1 MNRTSKYTLLSLLF
15 AAVFVFGSMAGTD
28 LILQMWEKRRLQE
41 SGTVTM
47 ESPVLAWQS
56 AETEE
61 EYVKQDGGPFDR
73 DKEEDLTLTEKE
85 IEQVIRYRKN
95 CEGELLHDPVKGQI
109 TMEQAFAAGENWLVE
124 MGFWDHSRTH
134 SEPLLHRASLGTKT
148 AKEGLHMPI
157 EPYYSFWTVRFSSTD
172 MYVSLS
178 VNAMTGRVWD
188 AKITLY
194 DIENVNNDKSLDKLE
209 RFIRLAGIEAPV
221 EQYVE
226 ISDSGSWISMAV
238 KESPLYAQMRGYDVV
253 VSVMDEIME
262 SDGSKDVSSQT
273 VIEYRLMV
281 YEDSSMNA
289 D

>member
-1 MNRTSKYTLLSLLF
+1 MNRASKYTLLSLLF

-28 LILQMWEKRRLQE
+28 LILQMWEKRRLEE

-56 AETEE
+56 AETGE
-61 EYVKQDGGPFDR
+61 EYDGQDGEPLVR

-124 MGFWDHSRTH
+124 MGFWDHGRTH
-134 SEPLLHRASLGTKT
+134 AEPLLHRASLGTKT

-194 DIENVNNDKSLDKLE
+194 DIEKVNNDKSLDKLE

-281 YEDSSMNA
+281 YEDSSMNV

>member
-1 MNRTSKYTLLSLLF
+1 MNRASKYTLLSLLF

-28 LILQMWEKRRLQE
+28 LILQMWEKRRLEE

-134 SEPLLHRASLGTKT
+134 AEPLLHRASLGTKT

>member
-61 EYVKQDGGPFDR
+61 EYVKQDGRPFDR

-109 TMEQAFAAGENWLVE
+109 TMEQAFASGENWLVE
-124 MGFWDHSRTH
+124 MGVWDHSRTH

>member
-28 LILQMWEKRRLQE
+28 FILQMWEKRRLQE

-56 AETEE
+56 AETGE
-61 EYVKQDGGPFDR
+61 EYDGQDGEPLVR

-226 ISDSGSWISMAV
+226 ISDSGSWVSMAV

-253 VSVMDEIME
+253 VSVMDEITE
-262 SDGSKDVSSQT
+262 SDGSRDVSSQT

>member
-1 MNRTSKYTLLSLLF
+1 MNRASKYTLLSLLF

-28 LILQMWEKRRLQE
+28 LILQMWEKRRLEE

-61 EYVKQDGGPFDR
+61 EYVKQDGEPLVR

-134 SEPLLHRASLGTKT
+134 ADPLLHRASLGTKT

-253 VSVMDEIME
+253 VSVMDEITE

-281 YEDSSMNA
+281 YEDSSMNV

>member
-109 TMEQAFAAGENWLVE
+109 TMEQAFASGENWLVE
-124 MGFWDHSRTH
+124 MGVWDHSRTH

>member
-1 MNRTSKYTLLSLLF
+1 MNRASKYTLLSLLF

-28 LILQMWEKRRLQE
+28 LILQMWEKRRLEE

-56 AETEE
+56 AETGE
-61 EYVKQDGGPFDR
+61 EYDGQDGEPLVR

-134 SEPLLHRASLGTKT
+134 AEPLLHRASLGTKT

-253 VSVMDEIME
+253 VSVMDEITE
-262 SDGSKDVSSQT
+262 SDGSRDVSSQT

>member
-28 LILQMWEKRRLQE
+28 LILQMWEKRRLEE

-56 AETEE
+56 AETGE
-61 EYVKQDGGPFDR
+61 EYDGQDGEPLVR

-134 SEPLLHRASLGTKT
+134 AEPLLHRASLGTKT

-226 ISDSGSWISMAV
+226 ISDSGSWVSMAV

-253 VSVMDEIME
+253 VSVMDEITE
-262 SDGSKDVSSQT
+262 SDGSRDVSSQT

>member
-109 TMEQAFAAGENWLVE
+109 TMEQAFASGENWLVE
-124 MGFWDHSRTH
+124 MGVWDHSRTH

-226 ISDSGSWISMAV
+226 ISDNGSWISMAV

-289 D
+289 E

>member
-109 TMEQAFAAGENWLVE
+109 TMEQAFASGENWLVE
-124 MGFWDHSRTH
+124 MGVWDHSRTH

-194 DIENVNNDKSLDKLE
+194 DIENANNDKSLDKLE

-253 VSVMDEIME
+253 VSVMDEITE
-262 SDGSKDVSSQT
+262 SDGSRDVSSQT

-289 D
+289 E

>member
-1 MNRTSKYTLLSLLF
+1 MNRASKYTLLSLLF

-56 AETEE
+56 AETGE
-61 EYVKQDGGPFDR
+61 EYDGQDGEALVR

-253 VSVMDEIME
+253 VSVMDEITE
-262 SDGSKDVSSQT
+262 SDGSRDVSSQT

>member
-109 TMEQAFAAGENWLVE
+109 TMEQAFASGENWLVE
-124 MGFWDHSRTH
+124 MGVWDHSRTH

-262 SDGSKDVSSQT
+262 SDGSRDVSSQT

>member
-1 MNRTSKYTLLSLLF
+1 
-15 AAVFVFGSMAGTD
+15 
-28 LILQMWEKRRLQE
+28 
-41 SGTVTM
+41 
-47 ESPVLAWQS
+47 
-56 AETEE
+56 
-61 EYVKQDGGPFDR
+61 
-73 DKEEDLTLTEKE
+73 
-85 IEQVIRYRKN
+85 
-95 CEGELLHDPVKGQI
+95 
-109 TMEQAFAAGENWLVE
+109 
-124 MGFWDHSRTH
+124 
-134 SEPLLHRASLGTKT
+134 
-148 AKEGLHMPI
+148 MPI
-157 EPYYSFWTVRFSSTD
+157 EPYYSFWTVRFSGAD

-289 D
+289 E

>member
-1 MNRTSKYTLLSLLF
+1 MNRASKYTLLSLLF

-28 LILQMWEKRRLQE
+28 LILQMWEKRRLEE

-56 AETEE
+56 AETGE
-61 EYVKQDGGPFDR
+61 EYDGQDGEPLVR
-73 DKEEDLTLTEKE
+73 DKEGDLTLTEKE

-134 SEPLLHRASLGTKT
+134 AEPLLHRASLGTKT

-262 SDGSKDVSSQT
+262 SDGSRDVSSQT

>member
-1 MNRTSKYTLLSLLF
+1 MNRASKYTLLSLLF

-28 LILQMWEKRRLQE
+28 LILQMWEKRRLEE

-56 AETEE
+56 AETGE
-61 EYVKQDGGPFDR
+61 EYDGQDGEPLVR

-124 MGFWDHSRTH
+124 MGFWDRSRTH
-134 SEPLLHRASLGTKT
+134 AEPLLHRASLGTKT

-273 VIEYRLMV
+273 VIEYRLMI
-281 YEDSSMNA
+281 YEDSSMNV

>member
-1 MNRTSKYTLLSLLF
+1 MNRASKYTLLSLLF

-28 LILQMWEKRRLQE
+28 LILQMWEKRRLEE

-56 AETEE
+56 AETGE
-61 EYVKQDGGPFDR
+61 EYDGQDGEPLVR

-134 SEPLLHRASLGTKT
+134 AEPLLRRASLGTKT

-157 EPYYSFWTVRFSSTD
+157 EPYYSFWTVRFSGAD

-273 VIEYRLMV
+273 VIEYRLMI
-281 YEDSSMNA
+281 YEDSSMNV

>member
-1 MNRTSKYTLLSLLF
+1 MNRASKYTLLSLLF

-28 LILQMWEKRRLQE
+28 LILQMWEKRRLEE

-56 AETEE
+56 AETGE
-61 EYVKQDGGPFDR
+61 EYDGQDGEPLVR

-134 SEPLLHRASLGTKT
+134 AEPLLHRASLGTKT

-194 DIENVNNDKSLDKLE
+194 DIENVNNVKSLDKLE

-253 VSVMDEIME
+253 VSVMDEITE
-262 SDGSKDVSSQT
+262 SDGSRDVSSQT

-281 YEDSSMNA
+281 YEDSSMNV

>member
-1 MNRTSKYTLLSLLF
+1 MNRASKYTLLSLLF

-28 LILQMWEKRRLQE
+28 LILQMWEKRRLEE

-134 SEPLLHRASLGTKT
+134 AEPLLHRASLGTKT

-273 VIEYRLMV
+273 VIEYRLMI

>member
-109 TMEQAFAAGENWLVE
+109 TMEQAFASGENWLVE
-124 MGFWDHSRTH
+124 MGVWDHSRTH

-194 DIENVNNDKSLDKLE
+194 DIENANNDKSLDKLE

-253 VSVMDEIME
+253 VSVMDEITE

-289 D
+289 E

>member
-1 MNRTSKYTLLSLLF
+1 MNRASKYTLLSLLF

-28 LILQMWEKRRLQE
+28 LILQMWEKRRLEE

-61 EYVKQDGGPFDR
+61 EYVKQDGGPLVR

-289 D
+289 E

>member
-109 TMEQAFAAGENWLVE
+109 TMEQAFASGENWLVE
-124 MGFWDHSRTH
+124 MGVWDHSRTH

-194 DIENVNNDKSLDKLE
+194 DIENANNDKSLDKLE

-226 ISDSGSWISMAV
+226 ISDSGSRISMAV

-289 D
+289 E

>member
-1 MNRTSKYTLLSLLF
+1 
-15 AAVFVFGSMAGTD
+15 
-28 LILQMWEKRRLQE
+28 
-41 SGTVTM
+41 
-47 ESPVLAWQS
+47 
-56 AETEE
+56 
-61 EYVKQDGGPFDR
+61 
-73 DKEEDLTLTEKE
+73 
-85 IEQVIRYRKN
+85 
-95 CEGELLHDPVKGQI
+95 
-109 TMEQAFAAGENWLVE
+109 
-124 MGFWDHSRTH
+124 
-134 SEPLLHRASLGTKT
+134 
-148 AKEGLHMPI
+148 MPI

-273 VIEYRLMV
+273 VIEYRLMI

>member
-109 TMEQAFAAGENWLVE
+109 TMEQAFASGENWLIE
-124 MGFWDHSRTH
+124 MGVWDHSRTH

-289 D
+289 E

>member
-1 MNRTSKYTLLSLLF
+1 MNRASKYTLLSLLF

-109 TMEQAFAAGENWLVE
+109 TMEQAFASGENWLVE
-124 MGFWDHSRTH
+124 MGVWDHSRTH

-194 DIENVNNDKSLDKLE
+194 DIENANNDKSLDKLE

-289 D
+289 E

>member
-1 MNRTSKYTLLSLLF
+1 MNRASKYTLLSLLF

-28 LILQMWEKRRLQE
+28 LILQMWEKRRLEE

-56 AETEE
+56 AETGE
-61 EYVKQDGGPFDR
+61 EYDGQDGGPLVR

-134 SEPLLHRASLGTKT
+134 AEPLLHRASLGTKT

-253 VSVMDEIME
+253 VSVMDEITE
-262 SDGSKDVSSQT
+262 SDGSRDVSSQT

-281 YEDSSMNA
+281 YEDSSMNV

>member
-1 MNRTSKYTLLSLLF
+1 MNRASKYTLLSLLF

-28 LILQMWEKRRLQE
+28 LILQMWEKRRLEE

-56 AETEE
+56 AETGE
-61 EYVKQDGGPFDR
+61 EYDGQDGEPLVR
-73 DKEEDLTLTEKE
+73 DKEGDLTLTEKE

-134 SEPLLHRASLGTKT
+134 AEPLLHRASLGTKT

>member
-28 LILQMWEKRRLQE
+28 FILQMWEKRRLQE

-61 EYVKQDGGPFDR
+61 GYVKQDGGPFDR

-109 TMEQAFAAGENWLVE
+109 TMEQAFASGENWLVE
-124 MGFWDHSRTH
+124 MGVWDHSRTH

-194 DIENVNNDKSLDKLE
+194 DIENGNNDKSLDKLE

-289 D
+289 E

>member
-28 LILQMWEKRRLQE
+28 FILQMWEKRRLQE

-109 TMEQAFAAGENWLVE
+109 TMEQAFASGENWLVE
-124 MGFWDHSRTH
+124 MGVWDHSRTH

>member
-1 MNRTSKYTLLSLLF
+1 MNRASKYTLLSLLF

-28 LILQMWEKRRLQE
+28 LILQMWEKRRLEE

-61 EYVKQDGGPFDR
+61 EYVKQDGGPLVR

-134 SEPLLHRASLGTKT
+134 AEPLLHRASLGTKT

-262 SDGSKDVSSQT
+262 SDGSRDVSSQT

>member
-1 MNRTSKYTLLSLLF
+1 
-15 AAVFVFGSMAGTD
+15 
-28 LILQMWEKRRLQE
+28 
-41 SGTVTM
+41 
-47 ESPVLAWQS
+47 
-56 AETEE
+56 
-61 EYVKQDGGPFDR
+61 
-73 DKEEDLTLTEKE
+73 
-85 IEQVIRYRKN
+85 
-95 CEGELLHDPVKGQI
+95 
-109 TMEQAFAAGENWLVE
+109 
-124 MGFWDHSRTH
+124 
-134 SEPLLHRASLGTKT
+134 
-148 AKEGLHMPI
+148 MPI

-253 VSVMDEIME
+253 VSVMDEIM
-262 SDGSKDVSSQT
+262 DVVAFILAIWVRVDIISEFDMGF
-273 VIEYRLMV
+273 VI
-281 YEDSSMNA
+281 S
-289 D
+289 

>member
-28 LILQMWEKRRLQE
+28 FILQMWEKRRLQE

-109 TMEQAFAAGENWLVE
+109 TMEQAFASGENWLVE
-124 MGFWDHSRTH
+124 MGVWDHSRTH

-281 YEDSSMNA
+281 YEDSSMNV

>member
-28 LILQMWEKRRLQE
+28 FILQMWEKRRLQE

-109 TMEQAFAAGENWLVE
+109 TMEQAFASGENWLVE
-124 MGFWDHSRTH
+124 MGVWDHSRTH

-194 DIENVNNDKSLDKLE
+194 DIENANNDKSLDKLE

-289 D
+289 E

>member
-1 MNRTSKYTLLSLLF
+1 MNRASKYTLLSLLF

-28 LILQMWEKRRLQE
+28 LILQMWEKRRLEE

-56 AETEE
+56 AETGE
-61 EYVKQDGGPFDR
+61 EYDGQDGEPLVR

-226 ISDSGSWISMAV
+226 ISDSGSWVSMAV

-253 VSVMDEIME
+253 VSVMDEITE
-262 SDGSKDVSSQT
+262 SDGSRDVSSQT

>member
-1 MNRTSKYTLLSLLF
+1 MNRASKYTLLSLLF

-28 LILQMWEKRRLQE
+28 LILQMWEKRRLEE

-56 AETEE
+56 AETGE
-61 EYVKQDGGPFDR
+61 EYDGQDGEPLVR

-289 D
+289 E

>member
-61 EYVKQDGGPFDR
+61 EYVKQDSGPFDR

-109 TMEQAFAAGENWLVE
+109 TMEQAFASGENWLVE
-124 MGFWDHSRTH
+124 MGVWDHSRTH

-194 DIENVNNDKSLDKLE
+194 DIENANNDKSLDKLE

>member
-1 MNRTSKYTLLSLLF
+1 MNRASKYTLLSLLF

-28 LILQMWEKRRLQE
+28 LILQMWEKRRLEE

-134 SEPLLHRASLGTKT
+134 AEPLLHRASLGTKT

-253 VSVMDEIME
+253 VSVMDEITE
-262 SDGSKDVSSQT
+262 SDGSRDVSSQT